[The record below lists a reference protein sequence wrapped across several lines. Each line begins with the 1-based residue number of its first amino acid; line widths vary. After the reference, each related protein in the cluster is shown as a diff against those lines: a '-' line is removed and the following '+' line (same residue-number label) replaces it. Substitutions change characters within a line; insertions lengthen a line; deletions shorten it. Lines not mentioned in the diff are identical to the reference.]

1 MDPTRQF
8 ITRLSQSGGMTRT
21 RLRRLKARRWKYPLS
36 LERQYTASISRYLSR
51 QWKEYSAMA
60 TRMMVPRSDAVEDL
74 TPLPGTTGPALGG
87 IMNIASSIEAFNRK
101 EMEAFRKIAVG
112 EAFQEDEP
120 WVKSILDTW
129 AREQVSL
136 ITKASQDMRDAVA
149 RRVRDGVKKGQTGRE
164 IEKTVMQEMPG
175 ISFRRARVIARDQA
189 SKLNA
194 SLTQGRM
201 ADAGLSTYIWDTA
214 QDERVRG
221 NPGGRYSNALPS
233 HWEMQGKVCRWD
245 DPTVCLDDNG
255 EWVKRPPTAPY
266 FHPGMAIMCRCVA
279 LPNWQELEGVKDSG
293 LPAVE
298 PVAMPAAEG
307 PAPVVADDAARVRE
321 TAQKIT
327 DTLVK
332 KKLLQAQFSAEY
344 AQDLAQYL
352 NRLPEGW
359 RAAWME
365 TASTTKLRSN
375 RSAGRSFFD
384 PETGDISLTS
394 ARYTTIVHE
403 MGHATMAR
411 LSDPAWL
418 ERMYAGLEAKG
429 GIYARY
435 ADRFRQL
442 NGSNFRDR
450 AIQVKL
456 GEKMREEWLDG
467 LAEKMRGLTT
477 DDRLALLESTLSEHG
492 VESTSNIRAVVNDW
506 MGLSGRPS
514 ILPSPGHS
522 GSYRQGMA
530 DLAQTSGAF
539 NIQESLDVALST
551 EAGAELMELAATE
564 NGLKFLQTFLPNT
577 LEFFNKEVIGL

>member
-1 MDPTRQF
+1 MDSTRQF
-8 ITRLSQSGGMTRT
+8 ITRLSQAGGMTRPK
-21 RLRRLKARRWKYPLS
+21 LRRLKARRWKYPLS

-51 QWKEYSAMA
+51 QWKEYAAMA

-74 TPLPGTTGPALGG
+74 SPLPGTTGPALGA
-87 IMNIASSIEAFNRK
+87 IMNIASSLEEFNRK
-101 EMEAFRKIAVG
+101 EMDAFRKIAVG

-120 WVKSILDTW
+120 WVKSVLDTW
-129 AREQVSL
+129 SREQVSL

-149 RRVRDGVKKGQTGRE
+149 RRIRDGVKAGLTGKD
-164 IEKTVMQEMPG
+164 IEKTVVKEMPG

-221 NPGGRYSNALPS
+221 NPGGKYSKAIPS
-233 HWEMQGKVCRWD
+233 HWEMQGRICRWD

-255 EWVKRPPTAPY
+255 EWVKRPPNAPY

-279 LPNWQELEGVKDSG
+279 LPNWQELEGVTDSG

-298 PVAMPAAEG
+298 PVAMPAAVE

-321 TAQKIT
+321 TARSIT

-344 AQDLAQYL
+344 AQDLAEYI

-384 PETGDISLTS
+384 PETGDISLVS
-394 ARYTTIVHE
+394 ARYTTIIHE

-418 ERMYAGLEAKG
+418 ERIYAGLEAKG

-456 GEKMREEWLDG
+456 GEKMKEEWLDG

-477 DDRLALLESTLSEHG
+477 DDRLAILESTLSEHG
-492 VESTSNIRAVVNDW
+492 VESTSTIRSCVNDW
-506 MGLSGRPS
+506 MGLAGKPD
-514 ILPSPGHS
+514 ILHVAGHS
-522 GSYRQGMA
+522 GNYRQGMA
-530 DLAQTSGAF
+530 TLAQTSRAF
-539 NIQESLDVALST
+539 TIQESLDVALST
-551 EAGAELMELAATE
+551 EAGAEFMELAATQ
-564 NGLKFLQTFLPNT
+564 NGYKFLQTFLPNT
-577 LEFFNKEVIGL
+577 LEFFNKEILGL

>member
-51 QWKEYSAMA
+51 QWKEYAAMA
-60 TRMMVPRSDAVEDL
+60 TRMMVPRADAVEDL
-74 TPLPGTTGPALGG
+74 SPLPGTTGPALGA
-87 IMNIASSIEAFNRK
+87 IMNIASSLDDFNRK
-101 EMEAFRKIAVG
+101 EMDAFRKIAVG

-120 WVKSILDTW
+120 WVKSVLDTW
-129 AREQVSL
+129 SREQVSL

-149 RRVRDGVKKGQTGRE
+149 RRVRDGVKEGLTGKD
-164 IEKTVMQEMPG
+164 IERMVMQEMPG

-221 NPGGRYSNALPS
+221 NPGGRYSKAIPS
-233 HWEMQGKVCRWD
+233 HWEMQGKICRWD

-279 LPNWQELEGVKDSG
+279 LPNWQELESVTGSG

-298 PVAMPAAEG
+298 PVAMPAAVE

-321 TAQKIT
+321 TVQNIT

-365 TASTTKLRSN
+365 TASTTKLRSK

-403 MGHATMAR
+403 MAHATMAR

-442 NGSNFRDR
+442 NGSNFRDK

-456 GEKMREEWLDG
+456 GEKMRKEWLDG

-477 DDRLALLESTLSEHG
+477 DDRLAILESTLSEHG
-492 VESTSNIRAVVNDW
+492 IETTSTIRAVVNDW
-506 MGLSGRPS
+506 MGLSGKPD
-514 ILPSPGHS
+514 ILHVAGHS
-522 GSYRQGMA
+522 GNYRQGMA
-530 DLAQTSGAF
+530 SLAQTSGAF
-539 NIQESLDVALST
+539 SIQESLDVALST

-564 NGLKFLQTFLPNT
+564 NGLKFLRAFLPDT
-577 LEFFNKEVIGL
+577 LEFFEKEILGL

>member
-36 LERQYTASISRYLSR
+36 LERQYTASISRHLSR

-112 EAFQEDEP
+112 EAFQEDES
-120 WVKSILDTW
+120 WVKSVLDTW

-221 NPGGRYSNALPS
+221 NPGGRYSKAIPS
-233 HWEMQGKVCRWD
+233 HWEMQGKICRWD

-298 PVAMPAAEG
+298 PVAMPAAVE
-307 PAPVVADDAARVRE
+307 PAPVEDDSARVDEFAVRI
-321 TAQKIT
+321 A
-327 DTLVK
+327 DLFVK
-332 KKLLQAQFSAEY
+332 RDLLQPAFRDMYVTAMKEAVS
-344 AQDLAQYL
+344 
-352 NRLPEGW
+352 RLPEGW
-359 RAAWME
+359 RKAWLDTAAV
-365 TASTTKLRSN
+365 TKIRINRRLHVSHQDVVSGDVVFASN
-375 RSAGRSFFD
+375 RV
-384 PETGDISLTS
+384 PT
-394 ARYTTIVHE
+394 VMHE
-403 MGHATMAR
+403 LGHATMAR
-411 LSDPAWL
+411 LTDHEWL
-418 ERMYAGLEAKG
+418 ERMYSTLEAKG
-429 GIYARY
+429 GLSARH
-435 ADRFRQL
+435 AESFR
-442 NGSNFRDR
+442 NFGGGNFKDR
-450 AIQVKL
+450 AAQAQL
-456 GEKMREEWLDG
+456 GMKIKEEWLDG
-467 LAEKMRGLTT
+467 FATSVRALSAEEKSRAFE
-477 DDRLALLESTLSEHG
+477 ALLSEHG
-492 VESTSNIRAVVNDW
+492 VSSSGTLRAIVNDW
-506 MGLSGRPS
+506 MGLGGSRVG
-514 ILPSPGHS
+514 ILGFDGHP
-522 GSYRQGMA
+522 GSYRNSFRS
-530 DLAQTSGAF
+530 LAMKTEMF
-539 NIQESLDVALST
+539 TFQEAEAVALSI
-551 EAGAELMELAATE
+551 EAGAEFMELASTE
-564 NGLKFLQTFLPNT
+564 GGLKFLQTFLPNT
-577 LEFFNKEVIGL
+577 LGFFNKEIVGL